1 MNKGNKIIHG
11 GYHFALRV
19 LLDLKSVGAFSELSS
34 SSLIVQVLGKITSD
48 LAKI

>member
-19 LLDLKSVGAFSELSS
+19 LLDMKCVGVRELSS
-34 SSLIVQVLGKITSD
+34 SILIVEVLGEITSD